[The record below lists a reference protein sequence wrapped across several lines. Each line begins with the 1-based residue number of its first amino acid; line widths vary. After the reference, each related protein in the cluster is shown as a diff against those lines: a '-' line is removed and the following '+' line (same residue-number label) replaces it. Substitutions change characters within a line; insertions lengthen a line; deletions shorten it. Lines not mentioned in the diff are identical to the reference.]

1 MQSLV
6 ATLHIG
12 YRMPQRR
19 IGEFLRETCGLHIGN
34 GEVVKLLDGIK
45 EAGKSELACLKAR
58 VQSAPSVC
66 ADETGWRE
74 NGDNG
79 YLWGFFTEK
88 DRYFEYRKSRAGAVP
103 EEILGENFSGVVTC
117 DFYAGYN
124 HVGVLSAEGRLVPS
138 AR

>member
-1 MQSLV
+1 MRM
-6 ATLHIG
+6 IG
-12 YRMPQRR
+12 GLM
-19 IGEFLRETCGLHIGN
+19 GEMCGLHISD
-34 GEVVKLLDGIK
+34 GEVVKLLDGVK
-45 EAGKSELACLKAR
+45 AAGKSELACLKAR

-74 NGDNG
+74 DGDNG

-103 EEILGENFSGVVTC
+103 EEILGEDFGGVVTC

-124 HVGVLSAEGRLVPS
+124 NVGVLSA
-138 AR
+138 